1 MKVLVI
7 DVGGNN
13 VKMRV
18 SDDETSRRFKS
29 GPDLTPERVVAGVA
43 ETAEGWDY
51 DAITVGVPAPIV
63 DGRPAIDPV
72 NLGDGWAGFDFEAA
86 FGKPTRVINDA
97 SMQALGSYEG
107 GRMLFMG
114 LGTGLGS
121 AMVVDGKVLP
131 LELGHLPYKSD
142 KTFEDYVGIAG
153 LKRMGRKKWEVC
165 VHDVVAKLN
174 GALLCDYVVLG
185 GGNTKKLKELPP
197 GARRGANTNA
207 FLGGFR
213 LWDDKPAAG

>member
-121 AMVVDGKVLP
+121 AMVADGIVLP
-131 LELGHLPYKSD
+131 LELGHLPYKEG

-153 LKRMGRKKWEVC
+153 LRGMGRKKWEAC
-165 VHDVVAKLN
+165 VHDVTARLN
-174 GALLCDYVVLG
+174 GALLCDYIVLG
-185 GGNTKKLKELPP
+185 GGNTKKLKVLPP

-213 LWDDKPAAG
+213 LWEDQTAAG